1 MGASPYI
8 SSTAEGVRIKLRV
21 KPGARSSRVVGIHGD
36 LLKVDVN
43 APPERGRAN
52 EALCRLFAELTGLPL
67 RNVDV
72 AVGETSQN
80 KTITIRGIDL
90 ESARAVISAAL
101 TQ

>member
-1 MGASPYI
+1 
-8 SSTAEGVRIKLRV
+8 
-21 KPGARSSRVVGIHGD
+21 

-52 EALCRLFAELTGLPL
+52 EALCRLFAELAGLPL
-67 RNVDV
+67 RNVEV
-72 AVGETSQN
+72 VVGETSQN

-90 ESARAVISAAL
+90 ESALVVISAAL